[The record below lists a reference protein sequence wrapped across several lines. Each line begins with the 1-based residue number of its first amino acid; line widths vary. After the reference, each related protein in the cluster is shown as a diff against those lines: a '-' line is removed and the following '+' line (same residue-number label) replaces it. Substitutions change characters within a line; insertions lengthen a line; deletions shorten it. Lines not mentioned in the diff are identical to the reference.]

1 MTTMQCLKVVMGS
14 FALAATIYMILAA
27 PGFLTDEASVVP
39 VHQQIAAVRP

>member
-14 FALAATIYMILAA
+14 FALAAAVYMILAA

-39 VHQQIAAVRP
+39 VYQQIATVRP